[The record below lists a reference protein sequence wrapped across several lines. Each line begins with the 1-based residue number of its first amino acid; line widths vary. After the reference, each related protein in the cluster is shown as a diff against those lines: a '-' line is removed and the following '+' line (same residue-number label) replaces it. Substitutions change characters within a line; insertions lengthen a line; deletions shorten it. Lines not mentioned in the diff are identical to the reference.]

1 MNKQPKFGNIEDLL
15 SVLQSKRM
23 LSVSSDGSNITFTFS
38 GNKSDTRSEIVLKEV
53 FYSSFNYF
61 EVDNIVSC
69 IHMKHIGQLSETF
82 FTDYPHL
89 GQYREEEGILM
100 SFCSQK
106 GFNGMALFRLG
117 LLDLEFTKRQLNIS
131 TSDIIHTSPSSYL
144 KGGTKSYLN

>member
-15 SVLQSKRM
+15 SVLKSKRM

-53 FYSSFNYF
+53 FYSSFNHF
-61 EVDNIVSC
+61 EVENIVSY

-89 GQYREEEGILM
+89 GQYRE
-100 SFCSQK
+100 
-106 GFNGMALFRLG
+106 
-117 LLDLEFTKRQLNIS
+117 
-131 TSDIIHTSPSSYL
+131 
-144 KGGTKSYLN
+144 